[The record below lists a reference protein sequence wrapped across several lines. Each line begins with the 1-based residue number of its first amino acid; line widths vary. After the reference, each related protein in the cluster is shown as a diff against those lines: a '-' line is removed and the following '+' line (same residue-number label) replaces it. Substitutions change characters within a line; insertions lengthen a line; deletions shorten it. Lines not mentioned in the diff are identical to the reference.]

1 MAINLYNMGTIE
13 RTRVIRP
20 SSRKDKSTYKVDIE
34 RRQEKDSLH
43 LTVTHEND
51 CNFRKEYYF
60 SANQLSGKSPST
72 SNGTEMILFG
82 PMELYRF
89 ELLNKKQYRKFHFH
103 GIMKLAFRYIC
114 IINAFFIVHICQ

>member
-60 SANQLSGKSPST
+60 SANQLSGKKSIHF
-72 SNGTEMILFG
+72 NGTEMILFG

-89 ELLNKKQYRKFHFH
+89 ELLNKNDIKS
-103 GIMKLAFRYIC
+103 
-114 IINAFFIVHICQ
+114 FIFME